1 MLSRITWAS
10 DHILTN
16 LGLPRTN
23 HLQRTKFEG
32 GEVEVGRFVLD
43 LVLVLPLLLAH
54 VLEVED
60 RPPLGVVEA
69 CRPVEHAQEEEAR
82 CGGSNHLET
91 MAPSDRS
98 EGNQITD
105 TDMI

>member
-1 MLSRITWAS
+1 MLSKITCGRFIF
-10 DHILTN
+10 DLF
-16 LGLPRTN
+16 
-23 HLQRTKFEG
+23 TKSAAYLKGTQSEG
-32 GEVEVGRFVLD
+32 GKVKVWWLVLD

-60 RPPLGVVEA
+60 RPPLRVVEA
-69 CRPVEHAQEEEAR
+69 CRPVEHAKEEEAR

>member
-43 LVLVLPLLLAH
+43 LVLVLPFLLAH
-54 VLEVED
+54 VLQVEN
-60 RPPLGVVEA
+60 RPSLRMVQAGRA
-69 CRPVEHAQEEEAR
+69 VEHA
-82 CGGSNHLET
+82 
-91 MAPSDRS
+91 
-98 EGNQITD
+98 
-105 TDMI
+105 